1 MKIFVIADTH
11 FFHENIIK
19 YCDRPFSSVE
29 DMNNTIIKNWNEVV
43 SNDDIVLHLGDVS
56 LGKKEET
63 AKIIRKLKGR
73 KILIKGN
80 HDRWSD
86 QVYRDMGFEYVSKFP
101 ILYDGFYILSHAP
114 LEILSDKLP
123 YMSCYG
129 HVHNDERYVD
139 TENTKCFSVERIG
152 YKPFLLYEKEVKRK

>member
-1 MKIFVIADTH
+1 MKVFVIADTH

-29 DMNNTIIKNWNEVV
+29 DMNNTLVRNWNEVV
-43 SNDDIVLHLGDVS
+43 SNEDIVLHLGDVS

-73 KILIKGN
+73 KILIRGN
-80 HDRWSD
+80 HDRWGD
-86 QVYRDMGFEYVSKFP
+86 QVYRNMGFEYVSKFP
-101 ILYDGFYILSHAP
+101 ILYDGFYLLSHAP

-129 HVHNDERYVD
+129 HVHNDSRYVD
-139 TENTKCFSVERIG
+139 TENTKCFSVERTN
-152 YKPFLLYEKEVKRK
+152 YKPVLLYEKE